1 MVSTIPADG
10 EPTGTSIFIDSMRI
24 TGWFGVTESPTVTR
38 IFQTIPVMG
47 ATTAVLMDGA
57 NSTEQN
63 VDVKREM
70 PDNHSKS
77 IDYADNVL
85 QAGPRLVT
93 LKCGNSKVS
102 NKPMI
107 FAERCTK

>member
-1 MVSTIPADG
+1 MVSTTPADG

-24 TGWFGVTESPTVTR
+24 TGWSGVTVSPTVTR

-47 ATTAVLMDGA
+47 ATTAVIMDGA
-57 NSTEQN
+57 NSTDQN
-63 VDVKREM
+63 VNVKREK
-70 PDNHSKS
+70 PDNRSKS

-93 LKCGNSKVS
+93 LKCRISKVS
-102 NKPMI
+102 NKSMI